1 MSSLNDLCAIKVS
14 SVLNRNT
21 RSYGKKFLSDGNDD
35 TCWNSDKGERQWI
48 VFSAEEPF
56 CFHDEDTLSVKIQ
69 YQGGFCC
76 ATVKT
81 CATLID
87 GTSVEFS
94 SFHPKD
100 MNAVQEFSICS
111 NQTGVI
117 KVKSIKFT
125 MEDTT
130 DFFGRIIVYHFIV
143 HHIKKES

>member
-1 MSSLNDLCAIKVS
+1 MTSLNDLCTIKVS

-35 TCWNSDKGERQWI
+35 TCWNSDKGEKQWI
-48 VFSAEEPF
+48 SFVPEEPF
-56 CFHDEDTLSVKIQ
+56 PFHQGDSFSVKVQ

-81 CATLID
+81 HVTLTD
-87 GTSVEFS
+87 GTCVEFPT
-94 SFHPKD
+94 FHPKD
-100 MNAVQEFSICS
+100 INAMQTFSTASTQEGLIQINSIR
-111 NQTGVI
+111 
-117 KVKSIKFT
+117 FT

-143 HHIKKES
+143 HHLKES